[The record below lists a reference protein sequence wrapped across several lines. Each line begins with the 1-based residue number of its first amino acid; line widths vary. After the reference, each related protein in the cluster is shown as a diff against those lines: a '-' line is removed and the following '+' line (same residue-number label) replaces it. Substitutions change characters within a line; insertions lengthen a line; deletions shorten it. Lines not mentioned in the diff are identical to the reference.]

1 MRTEGHGFGGRHEN
15 MVFGKTLE
23 QKNMFFG
30 KDMRTREQDFLERQE
45 NKRT

>member
-1 MRTEGHGFGGRHEN
+1 MRTSFI
-15 MVFGKTLE
+15 KTGE
-23 QKNMFFG
+23 QKNMVFG